1 MLKKK
6 LTKIVGL
13 KKEDF
18 DAFIE
23 SWQIQVQP
31 ARLIPVLKTW
41 DEMALTSIF
50 LTTMRLV
57 REFKQNLFKSFK
69 VVNNG
74 QVFYY
79 TEACFPEVDSSSRI
93 DGFIIVVVKWKIVD
107 SVLFEMKN
115 KNNLIDKDQ
124 ITKYVNVSKK
134 LWIKKIVT
142 VSNQFVPDSS
152 HSPIDIRVPK
162 NMNLIHLSWVD
173 ILTKWQL
180 LLFKNDNNIK
190 DIDQIEIMKE
200 FLFYMENPLSWV
212 AKYTKM
218 RAWWKELVSNIQAK
232 KPLKV
237 SDSCISDSILS
248 WREEEK
254 SLALMLSNKLWI
266 LVKSSTKSKD
276 SLNTEVKSLIKN
288 NCIKWILSVKNSVSD
303 IKIICDFERKSVSMS
318 VKVIPPLTKWTKAK
332 ITWAWNQF
340 EKCKLKKAEIFK
352 KIQDD
357 VWLECNI
364 KFAKDNI
371 KVKVSDLEEL
381 WELTQW
387 KEISEFH
394 FVYMKDFWAKFS
406 SEKMFIALIEEMIMS
421 YYEWI
426 VQHAT
431 SWKAPTPKLD
441 WVKGLNI

>member
-18 DAFIE
+18 DDFIE

-74 QVFYY
+74 QVYYY
-79 TEACFPEVDSSSRI
+79 TESSFPEIDNSSRI
-93 DGFIIVVVKWKIVD
+93 DWFIIVVVKWKIVD
-107 SVLFEMKN
+107 AIFFEMKN
-115 KNNLIDKDQ
+115 KNNLIDKVQ
-124 ITKYVNVSKK
+124 ISKYVNVAKK
-134 LWIKKIVT
+134 LGISKIVT
-142 VSNQFVPDSS
+142 VSNQFVPDST
-152 HSPIDIRVPK
+152 HSPIDIKVPK
-162 NMNLIHLSWVD
+162 NINLVHFSWVD

-180 LLFKNDNNIK
+180 LLFKNENNIK
-190 DIDQIEIMKE
+190 DADQIEIMKE
-200 FLFYMENPLSWV
+200 FLFYMESPLSGV
-212 AKYTKM
+212 SKYTKM
-218 RAWWKELVSNIQAK
+218 RAWWKDLVSSIQAK
-232 KPLKV
+232 KALKI

-254 SLALMLSNKLWI
+254 SLALLLSNKLWI
-266 LVKSSTKSKD
+266 LVKSSQKSKD
-276 SLNTEVKSLIKN
+276 SLSNEVKSLIKN
-288 NCIKWILSVKNSVSD
+288 NCIKWTLSVKNSVSD

-340 EKCKLKKAEIFK
+340 EKCKLKKWEIFK
-352 KIQDD
+352 KIEWD
-357 VWLECNI
+357 VWLETNV
-364 KFAKDNI
+364 KFAKDNV

-381 WELTQW
+381 SELTIW
-387 KEISEFH
+387 KDISEFY
-394 FVYMKDFWAKFS
+394 FVYLKDFWAKFS
-406 SEKMFIALIEEMIMS
+406 SEKIFIAMIEEMVMS
-421 YYEWI
+421 YYEWV

-441 WVKGLNI
+441 WVKWLNI